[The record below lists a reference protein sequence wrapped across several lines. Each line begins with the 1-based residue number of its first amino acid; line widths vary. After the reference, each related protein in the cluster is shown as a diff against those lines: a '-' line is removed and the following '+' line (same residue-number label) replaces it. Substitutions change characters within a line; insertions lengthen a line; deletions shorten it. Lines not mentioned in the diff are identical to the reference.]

1 MFSVGG
7 KRKFAPAAPHA
18 ACGGH
23 NANVVVEDTA
33 EPPAGV

>member
-7 KRKFAPAAPHA
+7 KRKFALRRRMLRA
-18 ACGGH
+18 GGH